1 MAKQLINT
9 GVGANDGTGDS
20 IRDGAGKVNN
30 NFNELYSQLGNG
42 TSLRIDVSGATAGQ
56 VLSYNGSTFIPSS
69 SSAIAYNA
77 VQADIGTSTATVGNT
92 TLGIVGADGINTSVS
107 GNILTISGSGSG
119 SGGGASVTVSATP
132 PASPSDG
139 DLWYDSEL
147 GILAVWFAVEGVWV
161 QSNGSSVIETF
172 TGDVITGGSSTFLS
186 LDDTP
191 SFFGGSENK
200 ILAVNATGTAIEFI
214 ENTGGSGSGGSG
226 TGLTAVDISPSDS
239 PYAASSYDLIFV
251 DTTSAAVTVTLPESP
266 TKGDEVRIVDLKGTF
281 DTNPCTVVSSNYTIQ
296 GIDEDLIIDVERAAL
311 GLLFHSA
318 IDGWVMKDK

>member
-77 VQADIGTSTATVGNT
+77 VQADTGTSTASVGNT
-92 TLGIVGADGINTSVS
+92 TLGIVGVGGINTSVS
-107 GNILTISGSGSG
+107 GNILTISGSGG
-119 SGGGASVTVSATP
+119 GGGGGASVTVSATP
-132 PASPSDG
+132 PSSPSDG

-147 GILAVWFAVEGVWV
+147 GILAVWFATEGVWV
-161 QSNGSSVIETF
+161 QSNGSSVIESF
-172 TGDVITGGSSTFLS
+172 TGDINTSGSTTFLS
-186 LDDTP
+186 LTDTP
-191 SFFGGSENK
+191 QFFGGSENK
-200 ILAVNATGTAIEFI
+200 ILSINSTGTAIEFI
-214 ENTGGSGSGGSG
+214 ENAGGGGGSG
-226 TGLTAVDISPSDS
+226 TGLTAVDISPTDS
-239 PYAASSYDLIFV
+239 PYTANSYDLIFV
-251 DTTSAAVTVTLPESP
+251 DTTSNVVTVTLPESP
-266 TKGDEVRIVDLKGTF
+266 TKGDEIRIVDLKGTF
-281 DTNPCTVVSSNYTIQ
+281 GTNPCTVSSNYAIQ
-296 GIDEDLIIDVERAAL
+296 GVDEDLIIDVERAAL

-318 IDGWVMKDK
+318 TDGWIMKDK